1 MADRGGLLTRAT
13 AALGKIFLKR
23 ELVGVDALGNKYF
36 KKMEQNVLDE
46 PIERRWVQT
55 PDGLYDPEAVP
66 PEWYQ
71 WLRKR
76 RNAAPSMQEV
86 QQMGSHRVQIQ
97 QKAAALDA
105 QEQQRRFQAATT
117 EDREASEA
125 QGPNMQRFVQQLSG
139 KGFAE
144 DTDAAEVERATSSS
158 PEDNSSQPSGW
169 QPSSGPPHAE
179 KREIPVSTTMDGK
192 EQQSSASAET
202 RPPSDSFQPEAWS
215 PGKS

>member
-36 KKMEQNVLDE
+36 KKMEQNVLNE

-86 QQMGSHRVQIQ
+86 QQMRSHRVQIQ

-117 EDREASEA
+117 GDREDSEA

-144 DTDAAEVERATSSS
+144 DTDAAEVERATTSS

-169 QPSSGPPHAE
+169 QPSSGPPHVK
-179 KREIPVSTTMDGK
+179 KRETPVSATMDGK
-192 EQQSSASAET
+192 EQQSSASAE
-202 RPPSDSFQPEAWS
+202 PKPLSDSFQPEAWS

>member
-1 MADRGGLLTRAT
+1 MADRGGLLTRAS
-13 AALGKIFLKR
+13 AAFGKMFLKR

-36 KKMEQNVLDE
+36 KKYEQNVLDE

-76 RNAAPSMQEV
+76 RHEAPSLQEV
-86 QQMGSHRVQIQ
+86 QQMGSHRIQIQ

-105 QEQQRRFQAATT
+105 QEERRRFQASTSG
-117 EDREASEA
+117 EQESSEA

-144 DTDAAEVERATSSS
+144 DADEATMEQATSTG
-158 PEDNSSQPSGW
+158 PEHNSQPSGW
-169 QPSSGPPHAE
+169 QPSSGPPHVE
-179 KREIPVSTTMDGK
+179 KRETPVSATLDGK
-192 EQQSSASAET
+192 EQQSSASTAPKQSE
-202 RPPSDSFQPEAWS
+202 DNFQPQSWS